1 MRFGKSADPELDLNY
16 QLGLFM
22 DLAHTRPSSAC
33 AAGQLRGEC
42 CLACPPLFPKLLK
55 GPDGS

>member
-22 DLAHTRPSSAC
+22 DLALTWPSSAC
-33 AAGQLRGEC
+33 AAKQLRG
-42 CLACPPLFPKLLK
+42 K
-55 GPDGS
+55 